1 VVEDV
6 LVKVEIFYYPADFF
20 VLDNIPTLH
29 PSANIP
35 IILGRPFL
43 AIANV
48 LINCRNGRMKITFG
62 CMTAELNIFNVNQQH
77 LVDEDCEYVNLIKAA
92 PQEEFDKNCFPDP
105 FETLIVNSID
115 FNELEH
121 DAKISDF
128 STLLDSSQ
136 ILEEEQVMVV
146 KKLPRS
152 KKKSLHAYSD
162 APKLELKQP
171 PTSLTH
177 VSIEPHNTIIV
188 DVPSKLSVGHEG
200 EIVVLKIGP
209 DRPVDR
215 FNRGSVLNPV
225 QLSFKIGKM
234 KKSK

>member
-1 VVEDV
+1 MAEDV
-6 LVKVEIFYYPADFF
+6 LVKVEIFYYPVDFF

-48 LINCRNGRMKITFG
+48 LINCRNGRMKITFS
-62 CMTAELNIFNVNQQH
+62 CMTAKLNIFNVNQQH

-92 PQEEFDKNCFPDP
+92 PHEEFDKNCFPDP

-136 ILEEEQVMVV
+136 ILEEE
-146 KKLPRS
+146 
-152 KKKSLHAYSD
+152 
-162 APKLELKQP
+162 
-171 PTSLTH
+171 
-177 VSIEPHNTIIV
+177 
-188 DVPSKLSVGHEG
+188 
-200 EIVVLKIGP
+200 
-209 DRPVDR
+209 
-215 FNRGSVLNPV
+215 
-225 QLSFKIGKM
+225 
-234 KKSK
+234 